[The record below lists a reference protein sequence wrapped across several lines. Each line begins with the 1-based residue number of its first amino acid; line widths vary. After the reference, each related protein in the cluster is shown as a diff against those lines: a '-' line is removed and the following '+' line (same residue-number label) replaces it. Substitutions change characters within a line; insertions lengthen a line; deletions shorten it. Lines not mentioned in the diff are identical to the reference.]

1 VRALL
6 FFLLLIGL
14 NASAATVYRSVDD
27 KGTVRYTDRPDG
39 ENVERVFIRTQRG
52 NTPAAASR
60 PSVAAQNAASNPQSE
75 AEPGLEGEQGPSE
88 EEIQAQREGNC
99 KIAKERLELY
109 VTSRRLYKEM
119 PDGERDYLDDD
130 QLTQAREKAAEDV
143 QKWCN

>member
-27 KGTVRYTDRPDG
+27 QGNVRYTDRPDG
-39 ENVERVFIRTQRG
+39 KNVERVVIHTRRG
-52 NTPAAASR
+52 SAPAPASR
-60 PSVAAQNAASNPQSE
+60 PSVAAQNAASNPEGQ

-88 EEIQAQREGNC
+88 EEIQAQRESNC
-99 KIAKERLELY
+99 KIAKDRLELY

-119 PDGERDYLDDD
+119 PEGERDYLDDD